1 MGADGKG
8 PKRMLRLIAKMKDNE
23 TRRKSETDMQ
33 YQAKLAHPS
42 PWTEPWYESKSKI
55 YHREHIGEALIYFA
69 FMCFYIPYT
78 MRGLFE
84 SDAYYFMEG
93 VHDEYIGVE
102 MLPEHS
108 PSWNKAYPDVANVEE
123 YYQA

>member
-1 MGADGKG
+1 MPNLIRHMQAAQIHPNGEKKDDGMGAHGKG

-84 SDAYYFMEG
+84 SDAYYLTG
-93 VHDEYIGVE
+93 
-102 MLPEHS
+102 LEH
-108 PSWNKAYPDVANVEE
+108 P
-123 YYQA
+123 